1 MAAKKVN
8 GKAGQGAIFLGT
20 PNVFKLEY
28 RSGTKSI
35 DGVNKFKTCA
45 LTAFSC
51 NYTPEGIW
59 AAYEAGQPVSTVFS
73 MSFSE
78 LEPIYDTDYQEGNI
92 FSGFENDLS
101 SISND
106 SVGY

>member
-1 MAAKKVN
+1 LVPEVP
-8 GKAGQGAIFLGT
+8 FT
-20 PNVFKLEY
+20 PLVPFVPLVPDVPRVPLVPELPVVP
-28 RSGTKSI
+28 
-35 DGVNKFKTCA
+35 VNKFKTCA
-45 LTAFSC
+45 LSAFCC